1 MREDRGKDEES
12 GGWMGTHTKTICRK
26 PAFEGIAQTQI
37 HNCTLCMGDAQTQVH
52 NCALCLG
59 DAQTKCT
66 IARLCPD
73 IAKIFQIHMCAIFF
87 IWISF
92 STTCSCRNILKEMIL
107 RLQINRFLVWSPR
120 WAQINRVLVWYF
132 FTSALRHAAALAT
145 PCELYSQSPREL
157 SSRELYSQSLK
168 R

>member
-1 MREDRGKDEES
+1 MRRVED
-12 GGWMGTHTKTICRK
+12 GWEHTQRPFVENLHLRASPRHKFTI
-26 PAFEGIAQTQI
+26 
-37 HNCTLCMGDAQTQVH
+37 VH
-52 NCALCLG
+52 FVWAMPRH
-59 DAQTKCT
+59 KCT